1 MFSGG
6 DYDEVARWLWN
17 LAESHAKRENLHAEV
32 LLDREGPREGKTYGL
47 RVRIGDGLS
56 SEIELAFPEVRER
69 RGSLA
74 WCQAL
79 AERMRG
85 LVRDTVAARAP
96 GQRRSA

>member
-17 LAESHAKRENLHAEV
+17 LAESHAKRENLHAEA
-32 LLDREGPREGKTYGL
+32 LLDREGPREGKAYGL
-47 RVRIGDGLS
+47 RVRIGERLS
-56 SEIELAFPEVRER
+56 SEIELAYPEARDH

-79 AERMRG
+79 AERIRG
-85 LVRDTVAARAP
+85 LVRDTVAPAA

>member
-6 DYDEVARWLWN
+6 DYDEVARWLRN
-17 LAESHAKRENLHAEV
+17 FGASHAKRENLHAEG
-32 LLDREGPREGKTYGL
+32 LLDREGPREGKAYGL
-47 RVRIGDGLS
+47 RIRIGELLS
-56 SEIELAFPEVRER
+56 SEVELTYPEVRDH

-79 AERMRG
+79 AERIRG
-85 LVRDTVAARAP
+85 LVRETVAQAP